1 LETTVS
7 ATNVK
12 EENVKTIVTT
22 KSKKQ
27 RVWGDRLAN
36 MPVMKQ

>member
-1 LETTVS
+1 MLDENLETTVS

-27 RVWGDRLAN
+27 RV
-36 MPVMKQ
+36 